1 MPFRLLLTSLAV
13 LSLLFAEPQVLATFD
28 GTVHGVSKKQITIE
42 NADGNLVDFEI
53 NGKTRI
59 LRSKKRISADE
70 LKTGDSVTIEAK
82 QEMEIYLVA
91 ITITVH

>member
-1 MPFRLLLTSLAV
+1 MPFRLLLTSLAL
-13 LSLLFAEPQVLATFD
+13 LSILLADHQVLATFD
-28 GTVHGVSKKQITIE
+28 GIVHGVSKKQITIE
-42 NADGNLVDFEI
+42 NPDGNLVDFEI

-59 LRSKKRISADE
+59 LRAKKRISADD

-91 ITITVH
+91 VTITVH